1 MGKAGDFSSTRSPV
15 PDSIVP
21 DAKFTGNWTGGPHSQ
36 QNLAHNIQLIG
47 RILCKDCGGFDSRIP
62 RLPSW

>member
-21 DAKFTGNWTGGPHSQ
+21 DAKFTGNWIGGPHSE
-36 QNLAHNIQLIG
+36 QNLAHEFL
-47 RILCKDCGGFDSRIP
+47 
-62 RLPSW
+62 